1 MKYLFLLITLSTIL
15 LSNSD
20 CSTKKTERLKGKLE
34 IAGICMNYT
43 IKIIEGKVDTSLVAA
58 DWTDESTGKKHNNVF
73 KLASPC
79 TFPPTIK
86 QGDEFY
92 FSIDTAKQKDC
103 VVCMAYYP
111 TPQKA
116 IAIKVEN

>member
-1 MKYLFLLITLSTIL
+1 MKYYILLVALSTIL
-15 LSNSD
+15 LSSSE

-43 IKIIEGKVDTSLVAA
+43 IKLIEGKVDSSLVAA
-58 DWTDESTGKKHNNVF
+58 KWTDETTGKIHENVF
-73 KLASPC
+73 RLGSPC
-79 TFPPTIK
+79 TFPVNIK

-92 FSIDTAKQKDC
+92 FTIDTTKQESC
-103 VVCMAYYP
+103 MVCEAYYP
-111 TPQKA
+111 TPAKA

>member
-1 MKYLFLLITLSTIL
+1 MQYLILLVAMSTIL

-34 IAGICMNYT
+34 IAGICSNYT
-43 IKIIEGKVDTSLVAA
+43 IKVIEGKIDSSLVVAT
-58 DWTDESTGKKHNNVF
+58 WTDETTGKSYNNVF
-73 KLASPC
+73 KLGSPC
-79 TFPPTIK
+79 TFPATIK

-92 FSIDTAKQKDC
+92 FTIDTTKQKDC
-103 VVCMAYYP
+103 AVCMAYYP
-111 TPQKA
+111 TPAKA